1 MTKNA
6 IMISNYD
13 YDFVCNNMDSSV
25 NVTLRG
31 GSTIRWSSASGNQE
45 PHKTPQTRGS
55 LSFRWFF
62 YFVLLFV
69 CF

>member
-1 MTKNA
+1 MSHNQEIQNIEMTKNA

-31 GSTIRWSSASGNQE
+31 GSTIR
-45 PHKTPQTRGS
+45 
-55 LSFRWFF
+55 
-62 YFVLLFV
+62 
-69 CF
+69 